1 MENWGLKVKA
11 EKCAQY
17 KQDDYE
23 KLTAVMKEWKIT
35 KGLNVKAEKSIH
47 NIFKDACDSSL
58 HQTKID
64 DHEKL
69 TVIHERTI
77 DSW

>member
-1 MENWGLKVKA
+1 MEDN
-11 EKCAQY
+11 Q
-17 KQDDYE
+17 
-23 KLTAVMKEWKIT
+23 
-35 KGLNVKAEKSIH
+35 GLNVKAEKSIH

-69 TVIHERTI
+69 TVFHERTI